1 MDTLSLQKLVGQ
13 VEQIA
18 REDGERIRA
27 MKRPEVFTKEGHA
40 NFVTSADLA
49 SQEFLMER
57 LAEILPEAGFLAEE
71 GEGSRLPEGLCF
83 IIDPI
88 DGTANFM
95 RGCRRSAISIGLV
108 CQGEGLLG
116 VVLNFDSGE
125 LFSAVKGGGAYLDGK
140 PIHVAETPLSQS
152 LLVFGSS
159 PYYRE
164 LLDPT
169 FSVVKK
175 VFLQCGDIRRS
186 GSAALDLCDVA
197 AGRYD
202 AFFEAKLSPWD
213 YAASSVIIQE
223 AGGLILSGR
232 TGLSYE
238 KPAPICAGSGPL
250 FQAVLAASEAEGIF

>member
-1 MDTLSLQKLVGQ
+1 MEQSSLEKLVEQ

-27 MKRPEVFTKEGHA
+27 MIRPEIFTKEGHA

-49 SQEFLMER
+49 SQEFLMEK
-57 LAEILPEAGFLAEE
+57 LSQILPEAGFLAEE
-71 GEGSRLPEGLCF
+71 GEGKKLPEGLCF

-95 RGCRRSAISIGLV
+95 RGCNRSAISIGLV

-125 LFSAVKGGGAYLDGK
+125 LFSAVKGGGAFLNGS
-140 PIHVAETPLSQS
+140 PIHAAEVPLSQS

-159 PYYRE
+159 PYYRD
-164 LLDPT
+164 LLEPT

-213 YAASSVIIQE
+213 YAASSVIIRE
-223 AGGLILSGR
+223 AGGQIISGR
-232 TGLSYE
+232 MGLSYD
-238 KPAPICAGSGPL
+238 KPCPICAGNGPL
-250 FQAVLAASEAEGIF
+250 FQAVLAAAESEGIF

>member
-1 MDTLSLQKLVGQ
+1 MDKTPLQKLALQ

-18 REDGERIRA
+18 RKDGELIRA
-27 MKRPEVFTKEGHA
+27 IKRPEVFTKEGHA
-40 NFVTSADLA
+40 NFVTAADLA
-49 SQEFLMER
+49 SQEFLMEE
-57 LAEILPEAGFLAEE
+57 LAKILPEAGFLAEE
-71 GEGSRLPEGLCF
+71 GEGGKLPEGLCF

-108 CQGEGLLG
+108 SRGEGLLG

-125 LFSAVKGGGAYLDGK
+125 LFSAVKDGGAFLNGR
-140 PIHVAETPLSQS
+140 PIHAADTSLSES

-169 FSVVKK
+169 FAVVKK
-175 VFLQCGDIRRS
+175 VFSQCGDIRRS

-197 AGRYD
+197 AGRFD
-202 AFFEAKLSPWD
+202 GFFEARLSPWD
-213 YAASSVIIQE
+213 YAASSVVIRE
-223 AGGLILSGR
+223 AGGQIFSGR
-232 TGLSYE
+232 MGLSYE
-238 KPAPICAGSGPL
+238 RPCPICAGSGAL
-250 FQAVLAASEAEGIF
+250 FPKILEAAESEGIF